1 VIHTLGRIA
10 FLYKIPLIGWIF
22 GTRSDAVSRNELLV
36 FITPRVISSVEDGT
50 RLSRDF
56 EERVLEL
63 KQRFGETKGI
73 RMERREAPNESPPKK

>member
-1 VIHTLGRIA
+1 MKR
-10 FLYKIPLIGWIF
+10 FLPFFYKIPLLGWIF
-22 GTRSDAVSRNELLV
+22 GARSDGFTRNELLV
-36 FITPRVISSVEDGT
+36 FITPRVISSVEEEM

-73 RMERREAPNESPPKK
+73 RYERREAPKDSGGEKR